1 MYRVIKVLNNN
12 SILALSSPE
21 NNEVIIL
28 GKGIG
33 FGKKISESIKNIENA
48 KIYTLQKQSVPG
60 KALKSAASVKPEFL
74 EIANDIIIET
84 EKAFGKVD
92 NEILLPLADHIAFAI
107 ERMKKGLNISNPL
120 NNDIKALF
128 NEEYIVALKGKDII
142 KKVTGFTITDDEVGY
157 ITLHIHSSLDVENV
171 SESMQVAIAV
181 RDCITSIEDNLDI
194 KINTTSLSY
203 SRLMSH
209 IKYMVARAFKGE
221 TIKLDMNDY
230 IKTQLPHAYEI
241 ASDTCKKLS
250 KRLKKEFDDVEIG
263 YLAMHIERVFKDE
276 QS

>member
-48 KIYTLQKQSVPG
+48 KIYTLEKHSVPG
-60 KALKSAASVKPEFL
+60 EALKSAASVKPEFL

-92 NEILLPLADHIAFAI
+92 NAILLPLADHIAFAI

-128 NEEYIVALKGKDII
+128 NEEYIVDLK
-142 KKVTGFTITDDEVGY
+142 
-157 ITLHIHSSLDVENV
+157 
-171 SESMQVAIAV
+171 
-181 RDCITSIEDNLDI
+181 
-194 KINTTSLSY
+194 
-203 SRLMSH
+203 
-209 IKYMVARAFKGE
+209 
-221 TIKLDMNDY
+221 
-230 IKTQLPHAYEI
+230 
-241 ASDTCKKLS
+241 
-250 KRLKKEFDDVEIG
+250 
-263 YLAMHIERVFKDE
+263 
-276 QS
+276 